1 MTEATQTTVN
11 YWIEQITQYEST
23 FKKWMSRVEK
33 IKKRYRDEQSQVARP
48 NATAKFNI
56 LWSNVQTIVPAVFS
70 RLPKP
75 DVSRRFKD
83 NDPVG
88 RVAAEILE
96 RALIVV
102 YLNSSKQR
110 KITISWRLTINICST
125 IYSYLITEQTTNIV
139 ILIVRFAR
147 SSGNYEAICV
157 CNRLNYAYFARFRAK
172 PTQIKQV
179 TGTKFTGIC

>member
-1 MTEATQTTVN
+1 MAETTVN

-33 IKKRYRDEQSQVARP
+33 IEKRYRDEQSQVARP

-96 RALIVV
+96 RALDFEIEH
-102 YLNSSKQR
+102 YPDYR
-110 KITISWRLTINICST
+110 GDE
-125 IYSYLITEQTTNIV
+125 EQCAGS
-139 ILIVRFAR
+139 LFGG
-147 SSGNYEAICV
+147 SGDE
-157 CNRLNYAYFARFRAK
+157 L
-172 PTQIKQV
+172 
-179 TGTKFTGIC
+179 GTV